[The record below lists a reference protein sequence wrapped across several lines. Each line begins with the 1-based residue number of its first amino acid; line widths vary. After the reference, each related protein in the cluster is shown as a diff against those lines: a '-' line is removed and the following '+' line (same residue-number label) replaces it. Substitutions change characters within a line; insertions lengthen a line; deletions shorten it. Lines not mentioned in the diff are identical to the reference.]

1 MLRILIGAL
10 LVLLSI
16 NGAYASCYDVRM
28 ISRFPGSWAGVDFSD
43 GQFVG
48 DNSTSPASKYCKR
61 LPEKGVFIYSL
72 EAPKVGVKPLTNELP
87 AVLIR
92 QNMPKKFMSNPAR
105 LLYLEL
111 TEDKQPLVLFNMK
124 LSEVTTKLI
133 PHDETLAEKQQRLKD
148 ERLYLGIKNNNSNEV
163 KAALASGASVI
174 QPWIEHI
181 GDVEDRRNVWAIY
194 DFAMGTNN
202 PEIIDAV
209 LDYKAPFRE
218 RPDKSAV
225 YHDYRKLVPK
235 KFKYYDGYDY
245 DPKYVTPEIADIL
258 LSHGA
263 NPNYGLSIY
272 FNWNKDPELEKR
284 PDMPRFA
291 RYKDAPIDRLIYT
304 AVSQNNIELVKVLLK
319 HNVETHYKLPAT
331 RTPPDWWKEGEWFLD
346 WAKREASP
354 EIKAILFSK
363 K

>member
-1 MLRILIGAL
+1 MKIFLFITFVVLAGANSALATCYGLIMLTSEPHARGI
-10 LVLLSI
+10 
-16 NGAYASCYDVRM
+16 AS
-28 ISRFPGSWAGVDFSD
+28 FSD
-43 GQFVG
+43 GTLVG
-48 DNSTSPASKYCKR
+48 GNETPISFCKK
-61 LPEKGVFIYSL
+61 LPEYVEFSYTL
-72 EAPKVGVKPLTNELP
+72 ETPGPNVQVYKLP
-87 AVLIR
+87 PVTVR
-92 QNMPKKFMSNPAR
+92 EKTPKKFMSNPAR
-105 LLYLEL
+105 ILYLEIA
-111 TEDKQPLVLFNMK
+111 ENYQPLVLFNMK

-148 ERLYLGIKNNNSNEV
+148 ERLYLGIKNNNSTEV